1 MPKQPSDLNRE
12 TPGDDESEF
21 VQALSAVEQSLAAVK
36 ERYTQIQVDRQRQ
49 VELGHRR
56 EEIRQ
61 SKRQNPL
68 PQLKKELRE
77 IEQELETIELN
88 LASRLLSWRS
98 IIEPFWQAFWQ
109 AVRFG
114 GLGILIGWI
123 LKSYAG

>member
-1 MPKQPSDLNRE
+1 MPQQPSELNPE
-12 TPGDDESEF
+12 TPREDESEF
-21 VQALSAVEQSLAAVK
+21 AAAIAAVERSLAALK

-56 EEIRQ
+56 EDVRE
-61 SKRQNPL
+61 SVRQNPL
-68 PQLKKELRE
+68 PQLKQELRE

-88 LASRLLSWRS
+88 LESSLFSWGS
-98 IIEPFWQAFWQ
+98 IKQPFWQ

-114 GLGILIGWI
+114 GLGILLGWI

>member
-1 MPKQPSDLNRE
+1 MPQQPSDLNQE

-21 VQALSAVEQSLAAVK
+21 VEALSAVEQSLAAVK
-36 ERYTQIQVDRQRQ
+36 KRYTQIQVDRQRQ

-61 SKRQNPL
+61 SRRQNPL
-68 PQLKKELRE
+68 PQLKQELRE

-88 LASRLLSWRS
+88 LESSLFSWGS
-98 IIEPFWQAFWQ
+98 IKQPFWQ

>member
-1 MPKQPSDLNRE
+1 MPQQPSELNPE
-12 TPGDDESEF
+12 TPRDESEF
-21 VQALSAVEQSLAAVK
+21 VVALETVERSLATVK

-61 SKRQNPL
+61 SMRQNPL
-68 PQLKKELRE
+68 SQLKKELRE

-88 LASRLLSWRS
+88 LESSLFSWAS
-98 IIEPFWQAFWQ
+98 IKQPFWQ

-114 GLGILIGWI
+114 GVGILIGWI

>member
-1 MPKQPSDLNRE
+1 MPQQPSELNPQE
-12 TPGDDESEF
+12 QESEF
-21 VQALSAVEQSLAAVK
+21 VQAIAAVERSLAAVK

-61 SKRQNPL
+61 SVRQNPL

-88 LASRLLSWRS
+88 LESSLFSWGS
-98 IIEPFWQAFWQ
+98 IKQPFWQ

>member
-1 MPKQPSDLNRE
+1 MPQQPSELNRE
-12 TPGDDESEF
+12 TPREDESEF
-21 VQALSAVEQSLAAVK
+21 AVALETVERSLVAVR

-49 VELGHRR
+49 AELRHRR
-56 EEIRQ
+56 EDVRE
-61 SKRQNPL
+61 SVRQNPL

-88 LASRLLSWRS
+88 LESSLFSWVS
-98 IIEPFWQAFWQ
+98 IKQPFWQ

-114 GLGILIGWI
+114 GLGILLGWI

>member
-1 MPKQPSDLNRE
+1 MPQQPSELNHQE
-12 TPGDDESEF
+12 QENEF
-21 VQALSAVEQSLAAVK
+21 VQALEAVERSLAAVK

-49 VELGHRR
+49 AELGHRR
-56 EEIRQ
+56 EDVRQ
-61 SKRQNPL
+61 SLRQNPL

-88 LASRLLSWRS
+88 LESSLFSWGS
-98 IIEPFWQAFWQ
+98 IKQPFWQ

-114 GLGILIGWI
+114 GLGILIGWM

>member
-1 MPKQPSDLNRE
+1 MPQQPSELNRGE
-12 TPGDDESEF
+12 TPRNDESEF
-21 VQALSAVEQSLAAVK
+21 IRALEAVERSLAAVK

-49 VELGHRR
+49 VELGNRR
-56 EEIRQ
+56 EDVLD
-61 SKRQNPL
+61 SLRQNPL

-88 LASRLLSWRS
+88 LESSLFSWGS
-98 IIEPFWQAFWQ
+98 LKQPFWQ

>member
-1 MPKQPSDLNRE
+1 MPQQPSELNRE

-21 VQALSAVEQSLAAVK
+21 VQALAAVERSLAAVK

-61 SKRQNPL
+61 SRRQNPL
-68 PQLKKELRE
+68 PQLKQELRE

-88 LASRLLSWRS
+88 LESRLFSWRS
-98 IIEPFWQAFWQ
+98 IIEPFGKQFALGDSAF
-109 AVRFG
+109 
-114 GLGILIGWI
+114 
-123 LKSYAG
+123 

>member
-1 MPKQPSDLNRE
+1 MPQQPSELNQE
-12 TPGDDESEF
+12 EQENEF
-21 VQALSAVEQSLAAVK
+21 VQAIAAVERSLAAVK
-36 ERYTQIQVDRQRQ
+36 ERYTQIQVDQQRQ
-49 VELGHRR
+49 AELGHRR

-61 SKRQNPL
+61 SQRQNPL

-88 LASRLLSWRS
+88 LESSLFSWGS
-98 IIEPFWQAFWQ
+98 IKQPFWQ

-114 GLGILIGWI
+114 GIGILLGWM

>member
-1 MPKQPSDLNRE
+1 MPQQPSELNRGE
-12 TPGDDESEF
+12 TPRNDESEF
-21 VQALSAVEQSLAAVK
+21 IQALEAVERSLAAVK

-49 VELGHRR
+49 AELGNRR
-56 EEIRQ
+56 EDVRH
-61 SKRQNPL
+61 SLRQNPL

-88 LASRLLSWRS
+88 LESSLFSWGS
-98 IIEPFWQAFWQ
+98 LKQPFWQ

>member
-1 MPKQPSDLNRE
+1 MPQQPSDLNRE

-21 VQALSAVEQSLAAVK
+21 VEALGAVERSLAAVK

-56 EEIRQ
+56 EEIRH
-61 SKRQNPL
+61 SRRQNPL
-68 PQLKKELRE
+68 PQLKQELRE
-77 IEQELETIELN
+77 IEKELETIELN
-88 LASRLLSWRS
+88 LESKLFSWTS
-98 IIEPFWQAFWQ
+98 IIEPFWQ

>member
-1 MPKQPSDLNRE
+1 MPQQPSELNPE
-12 TPGDDESEF
+12 TPRDDESEF
-21 VQALSAVEQSLAAVK
+21 ARALAAVERSLAAVK

-49 VELGHRR
+49 AELGHRR
-56 EEIRQ
+56 EDVRE
-61 SKRQNPL
+61 SVRQNPL

-88 LASRLLSWRS
+88 LESSLFSWGS
-98 IIEPFWQAFWQ
+98 MKQPFWQ

-114 GLGILIGWI
+114 GLGILLGWI